1 MINNV
6 LMAIVSGDYVAEW
19 FTNTDCAVIV
29 GGVHVATYSRVFVD
43 KYDYEEVVDFEVDLA
58 GCDASLISRATT
70 EIRTR

>member
-1 MINNV
+1 MKNNDV

-19 FTNTDCAVIV
+19 FTNSDCAVIV
-29 GGVHVATYSRVFVD
+29 GGVHVATYSRVFD
-43 KYDYEEVVDFEVDLA
+43 RYDYDEIVDFEVDLA